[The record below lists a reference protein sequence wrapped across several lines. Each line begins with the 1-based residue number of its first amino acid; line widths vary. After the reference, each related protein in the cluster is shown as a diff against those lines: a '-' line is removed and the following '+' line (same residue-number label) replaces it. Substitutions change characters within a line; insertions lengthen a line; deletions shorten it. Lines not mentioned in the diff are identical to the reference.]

1 MQYQH
6 VTRGKAYGQKANK
19 ASSLAALLARDKQF
33 YTGWILSNDDW
44 HYFISSGKIV
54 AFL

>member
-19 ASSLAALLARDKQF
+19 ASSLAALLARDKTVL
-33 YTGWILSNDDW
+33 YWMNS
-44 HYFISSGKIV
+44 
-54 AFL
+54 